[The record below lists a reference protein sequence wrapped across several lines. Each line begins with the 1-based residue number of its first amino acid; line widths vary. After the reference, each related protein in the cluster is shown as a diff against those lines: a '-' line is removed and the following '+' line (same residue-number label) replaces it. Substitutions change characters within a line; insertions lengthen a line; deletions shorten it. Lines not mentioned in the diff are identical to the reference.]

1 MSRPRLVRREA
12 EMFAHCFSRVVDK
25 QFIFGEREKRYFHLW
40 MRRLEEFSGVQVV
53 TYCLMSNHFH
63 LLLRVPDKSRMTA
76 LTESRLRALL
86 SLIQQGTTLRDS
98 LEELDRAALAAANG
112 DSVWLKQII
121 ARYDARRFNMSAFV
135 GELKQRFSQWYN
147 RRNDRQGTLWESRFK
162 SVLVEGAEQ
171 ALLTMAAY
179 IDLNPL
185 RAGLVPDPKDYH
197 WCGYAEAVAGKV
209 PARRG
214 LCAILRHTTFGVNR
228 CVTWATTAPRYRTLL
243 FLHGEERPTDTVREI
258 AGKRGLSQSAVEAEL
273 AKGGEL
279 SVGQVIR
286 HRLRYF
292 SDGAVFGSAEFVD
305 QIFRENRSQFGQNR
319 KSGARRMRGADWGDL
334 RVARDLQKDVSR

>member
-1 MSRPRLVRREA
+1 MSRPRIIRREA

-25 QFIFGEREKRYFHLW
+25 QFIFGTREKRYFHLW
-40 MRRLEEFSGVQVV
+40 MRRLEEYCGVQVV

-63 LLLRVPDKSRMTA
+63 LLVRVPDKSRMPP
-76 LTESRLRALL
+76 LSECELRALL
-86 SLIQQGTTLRDS
+86 PLIQQGSTLRDS
-98 LEELDRAALAAANG
+98 LEELDRASLATSKG
-112 DSVWLKQII
+112 DSIWLKQII
-121 ARYDARRFNMSAFV
+121 ARYDARRFNISAFV

-179 IDLNPL
+179 IDLNPV
-185 RAGLVPDPKDYH
+185 RAGLVTDPKDYH
-197 WCGYAEAVAGKV
+197 WCGYAEAVAGRA
-209 PARRG
+209 PARHG
-214 LCAILRHTTFGVNR
+214 LCAILKHTNFGVNR
-228 CVTWATTAPRYRTLL
+228 RIDWATTAPRYRTLL
-243 FLHGEERPTDTVREI
+243 FLHGEGRPADTVKGTSGR
-258 AGKRGLSQSAVEAEL
+258 RGLSQSAIEAEL

-279 SVGQVIR
+279 SIGQVIR

-305 QIFRENRSQFGQNR
+305 EMFRENRSQFGPTR
-319 KSGARRMRGADWGDL
+319 KSGARRMRGAEWGDL

>member
-1 MSRPRLVRREA
+1 MSRPRLIRHDA
-12 EMFAHCFSRVVDK
+12 EMFAHCFSRIVDR
-25 QFIFGEREKRYFHLW
+25 QFIFAEREKRYFHFW
-40 MRRLEEFSGVQVV
+40 MRRLEEFCGVQVV

-63 LLLRVPDKSRMTA
+63 LLVRVPDRSSMPA
-76 LTESRLRALL
+76 LTEAGVRALL
-86 SLIQQGTTLRDS
+86 PLVQQGSMLRDS
-98 LEELDRAALAAANG
+98 LAELDRASLAAVNG
-112 DSVWLKQII
+112 DGDWLKRII
-121 ARYDARRFNMSAFV
+121 ARYDARRFNLSAFV

-185 RAGLVPDPKDYH
+185 RAGLVTDPKDYH
-197 WCGYAEAVAGKV
+197 WCGYAEAVAGKA

-214 LCAILRHTTFGVNR
+214 LCAILKHTSFGINR
-228 CVTWATTAPRYRTLL
+228 RVTWGETAPRYRTLL
-243 FLHGEERPTDTVREI
+243 FVHGEERAADATS
-258 AGKRGLSQSAVEAEL
+258 GKTGRRGLSQLTVEAEL
-273 AKGGEL
+273 SKAGRL
-279 SVGQVIR
+279 SIGQVIR

-292 SDGAVFGSAEFVD
+292 SDGAVFGTADFVD
-305 QIFRENRSQFGQNR
+305 EVFRENPSQFGQNR